1 MKNRTLA
8 AMAALIIAATAV
20 PAATAQDALDV
31 TEARALVLGNSAALR
46 KAVLA
51 AESASLAEKAQAYD
65 GLPSVGASASGAL
78 DYGYDGTVADGIS
91 ASAKLSA
98 TQTVFDGGK
107 QSAAVK
113 RKAVASETAEAS
125 IRSVRLDLLEEA
137 DSAFYSALKALSSVD
152 AAADDLAA
160 ANVRL
165 RLAKAKVESGVL
177 ARSDYLMTESETAG
191 YETALIKAQRTLAS
205 ALAKLASIMGGR
217 DVSAL
222 APIDF
227 SAYDGLLRRLSALD
241 EAGADAFSAGVA
253 ALAAEGN
260 PSLAAYAL
268 AVEDAALAVRSAESA
283 YLPTVTAGLSQGLGW
298 DPGAGLSLGDVSV
311 TLSASLDLDLWTT
324 RNAVRSAAVSAAAA
338 VLDDDDG
345 VRGLLLDIDV
355 AVNELLGAARSIASS
370 AKALEYA
377 ESNYDNVL
385 ERFRLSSASAS
396 ELSSAEAL
404 VSADRTAL
412 IGARY
417 DFLSCLSALR
427 GLAGLEGEAAI
438 LALVP

>member
-1 MKNRTLA
+1 MKTRTLA
-8 AMAALIIAATAV
+8 AMAAMMITAFAAA
-20 PAATAQDALDV
+20 AATAQDALDV

-46 KAVLA
+46 KAGLA
-51 AESASLAEKAQAYD
+51 AESATLAEEAQAYA

-78 DYGYDGTVADGIS
+78 DYGYEGTVADGIS

-107 QSAAVK
+107 RSAAVK
-113 RKAVASETAEAS
+113 RKAVASETAAAS

-177 ARSDYLMTESETAG
+177 ARSDYLMTESEAAG
-191 YETALIKAQRTLAS
+191 YETALIKARRTLAS
-205 ALAKLASIMGGR
+205 ALAKLASITGGR

-222 APIDF
+222 VPIDF

-260 PSLAAYAL
+260 PALAAYTL
-268 AVEDAALAVRSAESA
+268 AVEDAALALRSAEAA

-311 TLSASLDLDLWTT
+311 TLSASVDLSLWTT
-324 RNAVRSAAVSAAAA
+324 RNSARSAAVAAESA
-338 VLDDDDG
+338 VLDDDEG
-345 VRGLLLDIDV
+345 VRGLLLDIEV
-355 AVNELLGAARSIASS
+355 AVNDLLGAARAIASS

-396 ELSSAEAL
+396 DLSSAEAL
-404 VSADRTAL
+404 VSADKTAL
-412 IGARY
+412 ISARY